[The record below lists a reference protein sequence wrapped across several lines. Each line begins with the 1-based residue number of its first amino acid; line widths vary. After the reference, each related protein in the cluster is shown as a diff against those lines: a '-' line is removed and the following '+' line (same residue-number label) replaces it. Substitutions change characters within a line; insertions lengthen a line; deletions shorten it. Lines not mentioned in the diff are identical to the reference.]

1 LKKVRILFFGDIVG
15 VPGCAMFQKHAPK
28 LKREFNADAII
39 VNGENAAAN
48 GRGITPQVVESFK
61 HNGALVITGGNHSF
75 QKKEVY
81 NYLVNNKDLLRPNNF
96 PSVCPGTGV
105 GIYNLDAETA
115 ISVINVEGQVFM
127 RENLACPFKSVES
140 ALTYVKSRTN
150 IVIIDMHAEATSEK
164 AAMAWNF
171 DGKVSAVIGTHT
183 HVQTADERILPL
195 GTAFI
200 TDAGMAGSYNSLIG
214 MKKEP
219 ILQQMMTQMP
229 TKYEVEQNGPYH
241 ICGVVIDVDAHTGKA
256 LSIER
261 FRVIDDELKLAPSK
275 EPEPYYK
282 SK

>member
-1 LKKVRILFFGDIVG
+1 MKKVRILFFGDIVG

-28 LKREFNADAII
+28 LKRELQADAII
-39 VNGENAAAN
+39 VNGENASAN
-48 GRGITPQVVESFK
+48 GRGITPQVVASLK

-81 NYLVNNKDLLRPNNF
+81 QYLSQHKDLLRPHNF
-96 PSVCPGTGV
+96 PSGCPGSGV
-105 GIYNLDAETA
+105 GIYNLDDETA
-115 ISVINVEGQVFM
+115 ISVINVEGHVFM
-127 RENLACPFKSVES
+127 RENLSCPFKAVES

-150 IVIIDMHAEATSEK
+150 IVIIDMHAETTSEK
-164 AAMAWNF
+164 AAMAWHF
-171 DGKVSAVIGTHT
+171 DGKVSAVVGTHT

-200 TDAGMAGSYNSLIG
+200 TDAGMAGAYNSLIG

-219 ILQQMMTQMP
+219 IVQQMMTQMP
-229 TKYEVEQNGPYH
+229 TKYEVEQNGPYF

-261 FRVIDDELKLAPSK
+261 FKIVDDELKLAPTQES
-275 EPEPYYK
+275 ETHYK
-282 SK
+282 K

>member
-1 LKKVRILFFGDIVG
+1 
-15 VPGCAMFQKHAPK
+15 MFQKHAPK
-28 LKREFNADAII
+28 LKRDLQADAII

-48 GRGITPQVVESFK
+48 GRGITPQIVASLK

-81 NYLVNNKDLLRPNNF
+81 NYLSQNKDLLRPNNF
-96 PSVCPGTGV
+96 PSVCPGSGV
-105 GIYNLDAETA
+105 GIYNIDDETA

-127 RENLACPFKSVES
+127 REHLACPFKSVES
-140 ALTYVKSRTN
+140 ALTYVKARTN
-150 IVIIDMHAEATSEK
+150 IVIIDMHAEASSEK

-171 DGKVSAVIGTHT
+171 DGKVSAVVGTHT

-229 TKYEVEQNGPYH
+229 SKYEVEQNGPYH
-241 ICGVVIDVDAHTGKA
+241 ICGVIIDIDAHTGKA
-256 LSIER
+256 LHIER
-261 FRVIDDELKLAPSK
+261 FHVIDDELKLAPVQ

-282 SK
+282 KQQ